1 MCIVIGAV
9 GCGTTQP
16 TPSPT
21 ITPTPSLLADIIT
34 PAVTIA
40 PSPTK
45 IATSAPIN
53 TPYERRPLPPTWTP
67 TSTPTV
73 TLTLTPS
80 ITPTTTLTPTATST
94 RTLAQ
99 LCEDF
104 TAIIV
109 YDEERAYPRE
119 TVLTM
124 FVGIDDPTYLIIF
137 EAIEQVTGETIT
149 NPFSTNGL
157 YSMGDLALTNFPII
171 GTYDWTL
178 YLQSP
183 DGERLC
189 PVSGVL
195 SLRETTLFDL
205 IQTAQPTLSPT
216 P

>member
-1 MCIVIGAV
+1 MVISAV

-21 ITPTPSLLADIIT
+21 ITPTPSLLADSIT

-67 TSTPTV
+67 TSTPTI
-73 TLTLTPS
+73 TLTRTPSLTPT
-80 ITPTTTLTPTATST
+80 ITLTPTATAT
-94 RTLAQ
+94 RTTAE

-104 TAIIV
+104 NPAIV
-109 YDEERAYPRE
+109 YDDKIAYPRE
-119 TVLTM
+119 TILTV
-124 FVGIDDPTYLIIF
+124 FAGIDDPNYLIVF
-137 EAIEQVTGETIT
+137 EMIEQVTGETFT
-149 NPFSTNGL
+149 SSFSTNGL
-157 YSMGDLALTNFPII
+157 YSIGELILINFPII
-171 GTYDWTL
+171 GTYDWTF

-183 DGERLC
+183 DGERIC
-189 PVSGVL
+189 PVSGVI

-205 IQTAQPTLSPT
+205 IQTAQPTPSAT